1 MNFDKLK
8 EVVQFKECGH
18 LEFKREW
25 YWNINEKS
33 IDISDLQKKWGEFI
47 KDLLAIANGNT
58 SSFQQTRFL
67 VYGFDENSLSFHDCG
82 INQENFQNLLT
93 HIKEKI
99 ECHITPK
106 IKKIKYHLLNNNN
119 SNYFII
125 EIDQHDQIFSLD
137 KAIQTKTIS
146 FAKDTILC
154 RKSNTNNKD
163 DAIGIMSPEEFLR
176 YCFLIDSTYKKID
189 STTSYKVKSIHET
202 VLSYISSNNN
212 LDIEDDYPKKA
223 NSIKNYYEIYKL
235 KNKIQETFEYFV
247 FINEDSSQQAT
258 LKEIKSIENFEI
270 EPFLLTNKP
279 LNLKDPETRISNLKK
294 ASGWSKVSFID
305 DFGIKF
311 LYNKPLQP
319 FIFDPFTSQNA
330 HFIKSLAK
338 NPDSQKEEE
347 AFNFLNDWYQKDD
360 QPLIAITGE
369 GGIGKTTLVKEFLNQ
384 TLTSSSNYVLYLDSE
399 TVISN
404 ITAGKISDIYDLY
417 KTVTDESEEQF
428 DKQLFKLCIDNGTL
442 LVVIDGLD
450 EVVARLSSKFNLN
463 EFITSIITNYS
474 FNLTRAKIIITCRD
488 SIWENYSNNDSKKI
502 TEIKLLPFTQQQ
514 TKEYFTKSFKTESQ
528 LAGKSISLVTGLKLT
543 VNENH
548 YYSPFILDTV
558 RRLVKENP
566 DTTDIFNIKT
576 ELSDKYH
583 LNSSP
588 TDFLI
593 IKVLQREEKKNPYL
607 TVDKQM
613 DIFIE
618 ISNTDESGIYKEIL
632 FNKIKENIDLEFEN
646 KDFESLLS
654 HQFLIE
660 VGKKIFF
667 RYDFFKE
674 FFSILQKSILINSK
688 DINFIKCLNSSN
700 FANLGY
706 LNSYTKQIAK
716 KIKISKEDL
725 DLYFSD
731 LLDIDFIKC
740 KLNEFDLNF
749 EDLDLEH
756 KSSLIFCLYITII
769 SEMKKL
775 NNTADMNEIIE
786 NFYLRNGKIKNLYLI
801 NMNINSI
808 KPKLVFDFRSKNITS
823 TKIKFFSNFI
833 DCSFDEKTF
842 FADDCAIYISE
853 DEEKF
858 KNLNLSFKN
867 FDDKCDINDNLHNL
881 LSNISKT
888 YSDKVSDNEKELNN
902 FLKVFKKNGDFKP
915 QKEEFI
921 RSRKGPLVKKM
932 LSLGVI
938 IQNPNTKI
946 NYNEFIINP
955 NYHEEL
961 FNYIDQNS
969 PCKFAEEI
977 IKLM

>member
-1 MNFDKLK
+1 MSLSLLEELTKA
-8 EVVQFKECGH
+8 KECGH

-25 YWNINEKS
+25 YWNTNEKPS
-33 IDISDLQKKWGEFI
+33 EKNDIQKKWGEFI
-47 KDLLAIANGNT
+47 KDVLAITNGNT
-58 SSFQQTRFL
+58 TSFQQTRFL
-67 VYGFDENSLSFHDCG
+67 VYGFDENTHSLHDCG
-82 INQENFQNLLT
+82 ITQTSYPKLLT
-93 HIKEKI
+93 QIKGKI
-99 ECHITPK
+99 DSHITPR
-106 IKKIKYHLLNNNN
+106 IQKIKYHFLNNGN

-125 EIDQHDQIFSLD
+125 QIDQHDQIFSLE
-137 KAIQTKTIS
+137 KTIQTKTIS
-146 FAKDTILC
+146 FVKDTILC
-154 RKSNTNNKD
+154 RKLTDDNKD
-163 DAIGIMSPEEFLR
+163 DSVGIMGQEEFLKYR
-176 YCFLIDSTYKKID
+176 FLIDSTYKKID
-189 STTSYKVKSIHET
+189 STTNYKVKSIHET
-202 VLSYISSNNN
+202 VLSYISSSNN
-212 LDIEDDYPKKA
+212 LDIEENYPKKS
-223 NSIKNYYEIYKL
+223 NTIKNYYEIYKL
-235 KNKIQETFEYFV
+235 KNKIHGTFEYFV

-258 LKEIKSIENFEI
+258 LKEIKSIENFEM

-279 LNLKDPETRISNLKK
+279 LNLKDPETRINNLKK
-294 ASGWSKVSFID
+294 SSGWSKVSFID
-305 DFGIKF
+305 DFGTNF

-319 FIFDPFTSQNA
+319 FVFDPFTSQNA

-338 NPDSQKEEE
+338 SADSKEDE
-347 AFNFLNDWYQKDD
+347 AFKFLNDWYQKDD
-360 QPLIAITGE
+360 LPLIAVTGE

-384 TLTSSSNYVLYLDSE
+384 TLTSTSNYVLYLDSE

-404 ITAGKISDIYDLY
+404 ITAGKICDIYDLY

-488 SIWENYSNNDSKKI
+488 SIWENYSHNDSEKI
-502 TEIKLLPFTQQQ
+502 TEIKLLPFTEQQ
-514 TKEYFTKSFKTESQ
+514 TKEYFDKSFKNNKS
-528 LAGKSISLVTGLKLT
+528 LVSKSISLVNGLKLT

-566 DTTDIFNIKT
+566 DTSDIFNIKA

-583 LNSSP
+583 LNNSP

-607 TVDKQM
+607 TIDKQIN
-613 DIFIE
+613 IFTE
-618 ISNTDESGIYKEIL
+618 ISNTDESGIYKEFL
-632 FNKIKENIDLEFEN
+632 FKKIKENIDCEFEN

-654 HQFLIE
+654 HQFLTEID
-660 VGKKIFF
+660 KKIFF

-674 FFSILQKSILINSK
+674 FFSILQKSILINSR

-716 KIKISKEDL
+716 KIKLEKEYL

-731 LLDIDFIKC
+731 LLDIDFIKQ
-740 KLNEFDLNF
+740 KLENFNLNL
-749 EDLDLEH
+749 EILDLEH
-756 KSSLIFCLYITII
+756 KSSLIFCLYATII
-769 SEMKKL
+769 SEMNKL
-775 NNTADMNEIIE
+775 NNTIDMNEIIE
-786 NFYLRNGKIKNLYLI
+786 NFYMRNGNVKNLYLI
-801 NMNINSI
+801 NMNINGV
-808 KPKLVFDFRSKNITS
+808 KPKLVFDFKSKNITS

-833 DCSFDEKTF
+833 DCTFDEKTF
-842 FADDCAIYISE
+842 FSDDCSIYISE
-853 DEEKF
+853 DEERI

-867 FDDKCDINDNLHNL
+867 FDEKCDINDSLHNL
-881 LSNISKT
+881 LSNISKNH
-888 YSDKVSDNEKELNN
+888 SDKISDNEKELNN
-902 FLKVFKKNGDFKP
+902 FLKIFKKNGDFKP

-921 RSRKGPLVKKM
+921 RSRKGHLVKKM
-932 LSLGVI
+932 LSLEVI
-938 IQNPNTKI
+938 IHNPNAKI
-946 NYNEFIINP
+946 NFNEFIINP
-955 NYHEEL
+955 KHHEAL

-969 PCKFAEEI
+969 PCKFADDI
-977 IKLM
+977 IKLL

>member
-1 MNFDKLK
+1 MNLSLLK
-8 EVVQFKECGH
+8 ELTQSKECGH

-25 YWNINEKS
+25 YWNTNEKPS
-33 IDISDLQKKWGEFI
+33 EKADIQKKWGEFI
-47 KDLLAIANGNT
+47 KDILAITNGNT

-67 VYGFDENSLSFHDCG
+67 IFGFDENTLSFHDCG
-82 INQENFQNLLT
+82 INPTSYQKLLT
-93 HIKEKI
+93 QIKGKI
-99 ECHITPK
+99 ESHITPQIQK
-106 IKKIKYHLLNNNN
+106 INYYFLNENN
-119 SNYFII
+119 SYYFIVKI
-125 EIDQHDQIFSLD
+125 EQHDQLFSL
-137 KAIQTKTIS
+137 KKLIQTKSIS
-146 FAKDTILC
+146 YAKDTILC
-154 RKSNTNNKD
+154 RKLNNDNKD
-163 DAIGIMSPEEFLR
+163 DSIGIMSQEELLKYR
-176 YCFLIDSTYKKID
+176 FLIESTYKKID
-189 STTSYKVKSIHET
+189 SISTYKVKSIHET
-202 VLSYISSNNN
+202 VLSYIRRSNN
-212 LDIEDDYPKKA
+212 LEIEDNYPKKS

-235 KNKIQETFEYFV
+235 RNKIHGTFEYFI

-258 LKEIKSIENFEI
+258 LKEIKSIETFEM

-279 LNLKDPETRISNLKK
+279 LNLKDPEIRISNLKK
-294 ASGWSKVSFID
+294 SSGWNKVNFID
-305 DFGIKF
+305 DFGTNF

-319 FIFDPFTSQNA
+319 FIFEPFTSQNA

-338 NPDSQKEEE
+338 SANWKEEE
-347 AFNFLNDWYQKDD
+347 AFKFLNDWYQKDD
-360 QPLIAITGE
+360 QPLIAVTGE

-384 TLTSSSNYVLYLDSE
+384 TLTSYNNYVLYLDSE

-488 SIWENYSNNDSKKI
+488 SIWENYSNNDSEKI
-502 TEIKLLPFTQQQ
+502 TEIKLLPFTEQQ
-514 TKEYFTKSFKTESQ
+514 TKEYFEKSFKTNKL
-528 LAGKSISLVTGLKLT
+528 LAIKSISLVNGLKLT

-558 RRLVKENP
+558 RRLVKENT
-566 DTTDIFNIKT
+566 DTSDIFSIKA

-583 LNSSP
+583 LNNSP

-607 TVDKQM
+607 TIDKQI
-613 DIFIE
+613 DIFTE
-618 ISNTDESGIYKEIL
+618 ISNTDESGIYKDFL
-632 FNKIKENIDLEFEN
+632 FSKIKKNIDHEFEK

-654 HQFLIE
+654 HQFLTEID
-660 VGKKIFF
+660 KKIFF

-716 KIKISKEDL
+716 KIKLEKEDL
-725 DLYFSD
+725 DLYFAD
-731 LLDIDFIKC
+731 LLDIDFIKI
-740 KLNEFDLNF
+740 KLEDFNLNL
-749 EDLDLEH
+749 DILDLEH
-756 KSSLIFCLYITII
+756 KSSLIFCLYATII
-769 SEMKKL
+769 SEMNKL
-775 NNTADMNEIIE
+775 NNTIDMNEIIE
-786 NFYLRNGKIKNLYLI
+786 NFYIRDGNIKNLYLI
-801 NMNINSI
+801 NMNINGI
-808 KPKLVFDFRSKNITS
+808 KPKLVFDFKSKKINS
-823 TKIKFFSNFI
+823 SKIKFFSNFI
-833 DCSFDEKTF
+833 DCTFDEKTF
-842 FADDCAIYISE
+842 FSDDCSIYISE
-853 DEEKF
+853 GEEKF
-858 KNLNLSFKN
+858 RNINLSFKN
-867 FDDKCDINDNLHNL
+867 FDEKCDINDNLYNL

-888 YSDKVSDNEKELNN
+888 HTDKISDNEKELNN
-902 FLKVFKKNGDFKP
+902 FLKIFKKNGDFKP

-921 RSRKGPLVKKM
+921 RSRKGHLVKKM
-932 LSLGVI
+932 LTLEVI
-938 IQNPNTKI
+938 IQNPNAKI

-969 PCKFAEEI
+969 PCKFADDI

>member
-1 MNFDKLK
+1 MNLSILK
-8 EVVQFKECGH
+8 QLAQSKECGH

-25 YWNINEKS
+25 YWNTNEKPS
-33 IDISDLQKKWGEFI
+33 EKADIQKKWGEFI
-47 KDLLAIANGNT
+47 KDVLAITNGNT
-58 SSFQQTRFL
+58 TSFQQTRFL
-67 VYGFDENSLSFHDCG
+67 IYGFDENTLRFHDCG
-82 INQENFQNLLT
+82 ITQTSYQKLIT
-93 HIKEKI
+93 QIKGKI
-99 ECHITPK
+99 ESHITPQ
-106 IKKIKYHLLNNNN
+106 IQNINYYFLSEHNL
-119 SNYFII
+119 NYFII
-125 EIDQHDQIFSLD
+125 EIEQHDQIFSLD
-137 KAIQTKTIS
+137 KTIQTKTIS
-146 FAKDTILC
+146 FVKDTILC
-154 RKSNTNNKD
+154 RKLNSDNKD
-163 DAIGIMSPEEFLR
+163 DTIGIMSQEEFLKYR
-176 YCFLIDSTYKKID
+176 FLIDSTYKKID
-189 STTSYKVKSIHET
+189 STSNYKIKSIHET
-202 VLSYISSNNN
+202 VLSYISSSNN
-212 LDIEDDYPKKA
+212 LEIEDNYPKKSD
-223 NSIKNYYEIYKL
+223 SIKNYYEIYKL
-235 KNKIQETFEYFV
+235 KNKIHETFEYFV
-247 FINEDSSQQAT
+247 FINEDSSQKTT
-258 LKEIKSIENFEI
+258 LKEIKSIENFEM

-279 LNLKDPETRISNLKK
+279 LNVKDPETRINNLKK
-294 ASGWSKVSFID
+294 NSGWNKVSFID
-305 DFGIKF
+305 DFGTNF

-319 FIFDPFTSQNA
+319 FIFTPFTSQNA

-338 NPDSQKEEE
+338 DANSKEDE
-347 AFNFLNDWYQKDD
+347 AFKFLNNWYQKDD
-360 QPLIAITGE
+360 QPLIAVTGE

-384 TLTSSSNYVLYLDSE
+384 MLTSCSSYVLYLDSE

-417 KTVTDESEEQF
+417 KTVTDESEIQF

-488 SIWENYSNNDSKKI
+488 SIWENYSNSDSEKI
-502 TEIKLLPFTQQQ
+502 SEIKLLPFTEQQ
-514 TKEYFTKSFKTESQ
+514 TKEYFDKSFKAHKA
-528 LAGKSISLVTGLKLT
+528 LAGKSISLVNGLKLT

-566 DTTDIFNIKT
+566 DTSDIFNIKT

-583 LNSSP
+583 LNNSP

-607 TVDKQM
+607 TIDKQI
-613 DIFIE
+613 DIFTE
-618 ISNTDESGIYKEIL
+618 ISNTDESGIYKDLL
-632 FNKIKENIDLEFEN
+632 FEKIKANIDNEFEN

-654 HQFLIE
+654 HQFLTEIE
-660 VGKKIFF
+660 RKIFF

-688 DINFIKCLNSSN
+688 DINFIKCLNSSS

-716 KIKISKEDL
+716 KIKIVKEDL

-731 LLDIDFIKC
+731 LLDIDFLNT
-740 KLNEFDLNF
+740 KLEEFSLNL
-749 EDLDLEH
+749 DILDLEH
-756 KSSLIFCLYITII
+756 KSSLIFCLYATII
-769 SEMKKL
+769 SEMNKL
-775 NNTADMNEIIE
+775 NNTIDMNEIID
-786 NFYLRNGKIKNLYLI
+786 NFYTRNGKVKNLYLI
-801 NMNINSI
+801 NMNINGV
-808 KPKLVFDFRSKNITS
+808 KPKLVFDFKSKSITS
-823 TKIKFFSNFI
+823 TKIRFFSNFI
-833 DCSFDEKTF
+833 DCTFDEKTF
-842 FADDCAIYISE
+842 FSDDCSVYISE
-853 DEEKF
+853 GEEKI
-858 KNLNLSFKN
+858 KNTGLSFKN
-867 FDDKCDINDNLHNL
+867 FDEKCDINDSLHNL

-888 YSDKVSDNEKELNN
+888 HSDKISDNEKELTN

-921 RSRKGPLVKKM
+921 RSKKGHLVKKM
-932 LSLGVI
+932 LSLEVI
-938 IQNPNTKI
+938 IQNPNAKI

-955 NYHEEL
+955 NHHEEL

-969 PCKFAEEI
+969 PCKFADDI